1 MTISYAITVC
11 NEIQEI
17 TKLLN
22 FLQLHIRKEDEIV
35 VQYDESS
42 VTDEVMDYL
51 KLMDSMHENHKVVG
65 FPLNK
70 DFASFKNNLKSHCT
84 KDYIFQLDADEI
96 PHEFLVEYLG
106 QVLEENPV
114 DIVFVP
120 RVNTVEGLTDAHIQK
135 WRWKVNEKGWVNWPD
150 YQTRIYKNT
159 PDVTWMNKVHERITG
174 YDTFSNFPA
183 EEQWCLYHPKQIDRQ
198 EKQNEFYETI

>member
-35 VQYDESS
+35 IQYDESS

-51 KLMDSMHENHKVVG
+51 KLMDSMKNHKVVG

-84 KDYIFQLDADEI
+84 KDYIFQVDADEI

-106 QVLEENPV
+106 QVLQENPV

-120 RVNTVEGLTDAHIQK
+120 RVNTVEGLTHEHIQK
-135 WRWKVNEKGWVNWPD
+135 WKWKVNEKGWVN
-150 YQTRIYKNT
+150 
-159 PDVTWMNKVHERITG
+159 
-174 YDTFSNFPA
+174 
-183 EEQWCLYHPKQIDRQ
+183 
-198 EKQNEFYETI
+198 

>member
-35 VQYDESS
+35 IQYDESS

-84 KDYIFQLDADEI
+84 KDYIFQVDADEI

-106 QVLEENPV
+106 QVLQDNPV

-120 RVNTVEGLTDAHIQK
+120 RVNTVEGLTQS
-135 WRWKVNEKGWVNWPD
+135 
-150 YQTRIYKNT
+150 Q
-159 PDVTWMNKVHERITG
+159 
-174 YDTFSNFPA
+174 
-183 EEQWCLYHPKQIDRQ
+183 RQ
-198 EKQNEFYETI
+198 EILRDENIEIDDVNNQSLNNE

>member
-11 NEIQEI
+11 NELEEL

-22 FLQLHIRKEDEIV
+22 FLQLHIRKEEENVI
-35 VQYDESS
+35 QYDETS
-42 VTDEVMDYL
+42 VTDEVKDYVT
-51 KLMDSMHENHKVVG
+51 LMNVMHENHKVIG

-70 DFASFKNNLKSHCT
+70 DFATFKNNLKSHCS
-84 KDYIFQLDADEI
+84 KDYIFQIDADEI
-96 PHEFLVEYLG
+96 PHEFLVEYIG
-106 QVLEENPV
+106 QVLDTNPV

-120 RVNTVEGLTDAHIQK
+120 RVNTVNGLTQSHIDK
-135 WRWKVNEKGWVNWPD
+135 WKWNVNEKGWVNFPD

-159 PDVTWMNKVHERITG
+159 PDVTWMNKVHETITG

-183 EEQWCLYHPKQIDRQ
+183 EEQWSLYHHKQINRQ
-198 EKQNEFYETI
+198 EQQNKFYETI